1 MTKHEINYRP
11 DIDGLRA
18 LAIMGVLIF
27 HLNGN
32 LLSGGFVGVDVF
44 FVISGF
50 LISSI
55 IDRDLNMGNFSIAR
69 FYDRR
74 IRRIV
79 PALFAVICTVVLAS
93 WFILLPDNL
102 SSMGKSVR
110 YAAAAISNI
119 LFFKES
125 GNYFNDSVNFMS
137 EPLLHTWSLG
147 VEEQFYLVFPLLLWV
162 IYSKV
167 KTTRN
172 RLIPLFVLFAAS
184 LIASS
189 WVVSVDPMKA
199 FFLLPYRAWE
209 LLLGVL
215 IALGNLPN
223 LRERWN
229 NCIGTI
235 GMGMIVGSMVL
246 FNHQTQF
253 PGPSALIPSVGA
265 GLLLWT
271 GRQRSA
277 WTCRLLS
284 IKPCV
289 CLGLI
294 SYSVYLWHWP
304 LIVLTKYLTPFNWTI
319 QIYVIA
325 ASLVLGYL
333 SWRFVECPFRN
344 PQLGSRTK
352 VFVGWAISSSI
363 LLILSF
369 LIVRSAGFIDRF
381 PSEVKHYLAFKKNA
395 RHWANCAT
403 NLSKP
408 ENSKVFGNIGVTPT
422 FALWGDSH
430 AIAIFPGVEAVAKE
444 RGLSFKVYGY
454 SGLPPVVGIAKQVN
468 KDAQN
473 RLNYSQAILDLLVA
487 DSSIKMVVLH
497 ARWST
502 YNMGKSEVGETF
514 VKLYGHPNFTQS
526 ELDQFYASRIKYTVE
541 KLVTGGKKVVLIY
554 PIPELDC
561 NIPDLLAKQALSGT
575 PVVSSLPCDNF
586 YQRQRF
592 VLETL
597 DSISKSEHV
606 ICIKPHE
613 KMLHDGLVTV
623 QADRQVFYKDSNH
636 LSVAGALNLK
646 SLLGEIFKNP
656 SAH

>member
-1 MTKHEINYRP
+1 MNKNASTYRP

-27 HLNGN
+27 HLNGH

-79 PALFAVICTVVLAS
+79 PALFAVICIVLLGS
-93 WFILLPDNL
+93 YFILLPDDMV
-102 SSMGKSVR
+102 SVGKSVR
-110 YAAAAISNI
+110 YVVAAISNVRF
-119 LFFKES
+119 LKGV
-125 GNYFNDSVNFMS
+125 GNYFNESTNS
-137 EPLLHTWSLG
+137 IPLLHTWSLG
-147 VEEQFYLVFPLLLWV
+147 VEEQFYLIFPLLLW
-162 IYSKV
+162 ILHRKI

-172 RLIPLFVLFAAS
+172 RLAPLFVLFVAS
-184 LIASS
+184 LIASA
-189 WVVSVDPMKA
+189 WVVQVSPMRA

-209 LLLGVL
+209 LLLGAL

-229 NCIGTI
+229 NGLGII

-253 PGPSALIPSVGA
+253 PGPSALIPCVGS

-284 IKPCV
+284 FKPWV
-289 CLGLI
+289 YLGLI

-304 LIVLTKYLTPFNWTI
+304 LIVLTKYVMLFNGVA
-319 QIYVIA
+319 QVCVFA
-325 ASLVLGYL
+325 ASLILGYL
-333 SWRFVECPFRN
+333 TWRFVESPFRN
-344 PQLGSRTK
+344 PQIGSQTK
-352 VFVGWAISSSI
+352 VFVGWGISTAI
-363 LLILSF
+363 LLLLSSLIIRTAGFPGRFSLEVQHYLSF
-369 LIVRSAGFIDRF
+369 KIKANHWKQSA
-381 PSEVKHYLAFKKNA
+381 V
-395 RHWANCAT
+395 

-408 ENSKVFGNIGVTPT
+408 GDSKIFGAAGVTPT

-430 AIAIFPGVEAVAKE
+430 ATSILPGMEAVAKE
-444 RGLSFKVYGY
+444 QGLSFKKFGIEGV
-454 SGLPPVVGIAKQVN
+454 PPAVGIAIKSYKTPQ
-468 KDAQN
+468 DFI
-473 RLNYSQAILDLLVA
+473 NYSQAILDLLVA
-487 DSSIKMVVLH
+487 DRSIKIVILH
-497 ARWST
+497 ARWSNYIKNEMSSGGAST
-502 YNMGKSEVGETF
+502 QLHGQSNIS
-514 VKLYGHPNFTQS
+514 QS
-526 ELDQFYASRIKYTVE
+526 ELEQFYASKIKYTVE
-541 KLVTGGKKVVLIY
+541 MLLASGKKVVLIY
-554 PIPELDC
+554 PIPELEVRV
-561 NIPDLLAKQALSGT
+561 PEFLAKKAMIGT
-575 PVVSSLPCDNF
+575 SVISSMPCSNF
-586 YQRQRF
+586 YQRHKF
-592 VLETL
+592 MLELL
-597 DSISKSEHV
+597 DSIGKNDHV

-613 KMLHDGLVTV
+613 QMLHDGLVTV
-623 QADRQVFYKDSNH
+623 QADRQVFYMDSNH

-656 SAH
+656 SVH